1 MFKSW
6 RKDAQEMKLSSIFV
20 VALLVVGCASTPQ
33 SYMNTPEV
41 KLCMDYLT
49 FPSYNIHQ
57 SSRAQAIQMRGID
70 CRPYAAAAGARN
82 QANQNFE
89 NTLRGLSNQQ
99 SPSIPSQ
106 SRGTSCNFTRSVVSG
121 MNRICYYNCVGSGH
135 AMTIGA
141 AEICPLTTTR

>member
-1 MFKSW
+1 
-6 RKDAQEMKLSSIFV
+6 MKLSSIFV

-99 SPSIPSQ
+99 SPNLPSQ

-135 AMTIGA
+135 AMTVGA

>member
-1 MFKSW
+1 M
-6 RKDAQEMKLSSIFV
+6 RLTSIIVITF
-20 VALLVVGCASTPQ
+20 LVVGCASTPQ
-33 SYMNTPEV
+33 SYMNTPEI

-70 CRPYAAAAGARN
+70 CRPYVAAAGARN

-89 NTLRGLSNQQ
+89 NTLRGISNQQ
-99 SPSIPSQ
+99 QFQSAPSQ
-106 SRGTSCNFTRSVVSG
+106 SRGTSCNFTRSVASG

>member
-1 MFKSW
+1 
-6 RKDAQEMKLSSIFV
+6 MKLSSIFV